1 MVKDIEIMFDDVC
14 IERRIVLEKIAGKE
28 NLLLIGAG
36 NKSEDLTG
44 WFTVGGVDDMPYSP
58 IKSLYKTQ
66 VRQLAEY
73 LEVPAAIRK
82 REAIPDGL
90 RGVSDALALGMNYEK
105 IDIVLYGIEHHLQ
118 DEEIIKYGI
127 TEGEIEKVR
136 RLNRLSSWKRV
147 A

>member
-1 MVKDIEIMFDDVC
+1 MFDDVC
-14 IERRIVLEKIAGKE
+14 IERRIALEKVCKRE

-73 LEVPAAIRK
+73 LEVPVAIRK
-82 REAIPDGL
+82 REPIPDGL
-90 RGVSDALALGMNYEK
+90 SGVSDALALGMNYEK
-105 IDIVLYGIEHHLQ
+105 IDMVLYGIEHDLQ
-118 DEEIIKYGI
+118 DEEIMKYGV
-127 TEGEIEKVR
+127 TKREIEKVC
-136 RLNRLSSWKRV
+136 RLKNLSSWKRV